1 MSSIL
6 RPLQPLAHR
15 ADDRLHIDPHRR
27 GGQPAPDP
35 VHHMR
40 GRWSRRG
47 HRAAIVSSHMRNAG
61 PDPAYVRRV
70 GTSIVIYANGG
81 VSRITAGWRLTE
93 RLARLFRAERFD
105 IIHVHGGL
113 APTFGLLAPRAAVR
127 AGIPVV
133 ATFHSWFDGSLAM
146 RLVRRPLQRLLDRH
160 AAAIAVSPAAV
171 EAHARYVTADW
182 QIIPNGVDTEYF
194 NPAGRAA
201 PALPPPG
208 PTLLFFHRLEPRNH
222 LSTLLGAM
230 PAILAQLPG
239 ARLIVAGDGP
249 WRPLYERE
257 ARPLGASVAF
267 LGRIEDRAER
277 YRAADLYLCPTMR
290 GSFGITLLEAM
301 ACGTPMVLADNPG
314 FRSVIGDSDV
324 AEIVPHDDAAAW
336 ANTVVRLIEDP
347 GRRQA
352 MSTAGLARVQRFSWA
367 RVTDEVLEVYLR
379 VLRGG
384 RSAHHPVSTATV

>member
-1 MSSIL
+1 MRIAL
-6 RPLQPLAHR
+6 IAEDYYPQ
-15 ADDRLHIDPHRR
+15 R
-27 GGQPAPDP
+27 GGVPEH
-35 VHHMR
+35 VHHLA
-40 GRWSRRG
+40 GELNRRG
-47 HRAAIVSSHMRNAG
+47 HCATIVTSHMRNAG
-61 PDPAYVRRV
+61 PDPDYVRRV
-70 GTSIVIYANGG
+70 GTSLVIYANGG

-93 RLARLFRAERFD
+93 RLAQVFRAERFD
-105 IIHVHGGL
+105 LIHVHGGL
-113 APTFGLLAPRAAVR
+113 APTFGILAPRAARR
-127 AGIPVV
+127 AGIPVI
-133 ATFHSWFDGSLAM
+133 ATFHSYFEGSFGFWLA
-146 RLVRRPLQRLLDRH
+146 RRPLQRLLDQH

-171 EAHARYVTADW
+171 RAHARYVTTDW

-194 NPAGRAA
+194 HPGGRAE
-201 PALPPPG
+201 PTLPPPG
-208 PTLLFFHRLEPRNH
+208 PNLLYFHRLEPRNH
-222 LSTLLGAM
+222 LTTLLGAM
-230 PAILAQLPG
+230 PMILARFSE
-239 ARLIVAGDGP
+239 ARLTVAGDGP
-249 WRPLYERE
+249 WRPLYERM
-257 ARPLGASVAF
+257 ARPLGGSVEF